1 MGSKYHGISI
11 TEKIGEDCSNKV
23 LFGNCRNDIIS
34 KRQLKLS
41 RLEQNYTTDYTEHKW
56 LSWLS
61 IGLLSAGGREF
72 DSDRTNTQFL
82 KVLSSM
88 QSYHRLVLSP
98 TSQPRAF
105 HEDRGN
111 KKGYSSNKQRIVH
124 YCFNGNDWYFQ
135 PAHNAISDI

>member
-1 MGSKYHGISI
+1 MGSKYRGISI

-34 KRQLKLS
+34 ERQLKLS
-41 RLEQNYTTDYTEHKW
+41 LIEQNYTTDYTAHQW

-61 IGLLSAGGREF
+61 IGLLSAGGHEF
-72 DSDRTNTQFL
+72 DSGRTNTQGL
-82 KVLSSM
+82 KVL
-88 QSYHRLVLSP
+88 QYEVLSP

-111 KKGYSSNKQRIVH
+111 QNGYSSNKQRIVH
-124 YCFNGNDWYFQ
+124 YCLNGNDWYFQ